1 MERLIHHAIHRCT
14 ACLVAVWIV
23 TSTAQAVDYLR
34 EVKPLLKRRCFSCHG
49 ALKQKSKLRVDTAAL
64 MRKGGSEGPAI
75 IPGDGSGSYLIEQLT
90 ADGDE
95 RMPPE
100 GEALTVKEIALLRDW
115 IDAGASAPADEKPQ
129 PDPRDHWAF
138 KAPVRPALPGVKN
151 GGWVA
156 NPVDAFVLARLEQ
169 AKLKPSPETKRQT
182 LIRRLSLDL
191 TGLPPTPAEVKTFL
205 NDKRSDAYARLGDRL
220 LASSAFGERWGRH
233 WLDLARYADSNGY
246 EDDRTRPDAF
256 RFRDWVINAFNDD
269 LPYDR
274 FTLEQLAGDLLPKA
288 GYWQKVA
295 TGFHRMT
302 LSNQGGADVVE
313 EEFRIIAAKDRVDTV
328 GAVWLGMSIGCAKC
342 HSHKYDPISLQEYY
356 QIYAFFNNSEDTTI
370 PAPALPEHFK
380 VEYQQLLKEHN
391 TRLAAEKASLAEY
404 EKNVLPG
411 KLERWKA
418 SAAMDPAVAKKVD
431 DILVVP
437 VAKRSGSN
445 MVALASFLAS
455 IDPKYGEAMGS
466 FILTSGNNRPVP
478 PSTKALVLQ
487 AKVRESH
494 VHVRGNFLELGKKV
508 QPGTPEFLPSL
519 KARGKV
525 ADRLDLARWI
535 VNPRHPLTARVAV
548 NRIWG
553 HLFGRGLVATPD
565 QLGTTGSPPTHPQL
579 LDWLATEYIRLGWSR
594 KAMIR
599 LIAQSATYR
608 QSSLR
613 RSDLD
618 QMDPDNHLWARQ
630 SRLRLE
636 AECVR
641 DVALAA
647 AGLLNPE
654 VGGPSFQPLLPT
666 GLLSAD
672 TLQSERLMKPT
683 RGPGRHRRGVYINVQ
698 RMLPLPMLQ
707 AFDVADP
714 TGTCARRDRSI
725 NPLQALTMLND
736 PVFHEAAGALGQR
749 IHAACSNDVGR
760 QIRHAFQI
768 CLSRPPDSR
777 ELAVLGDL
785 MAAHSPPT
793 GPEACTA
800 LARVMINLEEF
811 ITRD

>member
-1 MERLIHHAIHRCT
+1 HHAIHRCT

-288 GYWQKVA
+288 GYRQK
-295 TGFHRMT
+295 
-302 LSNQGGADVVE
+302 
-313 EEFRIIAAKDRVDTV
+313 
-328 GAVWLGMSIGCAKC
+328 
-342 HSHKYDPISLQEYY
+342 
-356 QIYAFFNNSEDTTI
+356 
-370 PAPALPEHFK
+370 
-380 VEYQQLLKEHN
+380 
-391 TRLAAEKASLAEY
+391 
-404 EKNVLPG
+404 
-411 KLERWKA
+411 
-418 SAAMDPAVAKKVD
+418 
-431 DILVVP
+431 
-437 VAKRSGSN
+437 
-445 MVALASFLAS
+445 
-455 IDPKYGEAMGS
+455 
-466 FILTSGNNRPVP
+466 
-478 PSTKALVLQ
+478 
-487 AKVRESH
+487 
-494 VHVRGNFLELGKKV
+494 
-508 QPGTPEFLPSL
+508 
-519 KARGKV
+519 
-525 ADRLDLARWI
+525 
-535 VNPRHPLTARVAV
+535 
-548 NRIWG
+548 
-553 HLFGRGLVATPD
+553 
-565 QLGTTGSPPTHPQL
+565 
-579 LDWLATEYIRLGWSR
+579 
-594 KAMIR
+594 
-599 LIAQSATYR
+599 
-608 QSSLR
+608 
-613 RSDLD
+613 
-618 QMDPDNHLWARQ
+618 
-630 SRLRLE
+630 
-636 AECVR
+636 
-641 DVALAA
+641 
-647 AGLLNPE
+647 
-654 VGGPSFQPLLPT
+654 
-666 GLLSAD
+666 
-672 TLQSERLMKPT
+672 
-683 RGPGRHRRGVYINVQ
+683 
-698 RMLPLPMLQ
+698 
-707 AFDVADP
+707 
-714 TGTCARRDRSI
+714 
-725 NPLQALTMLND
+725 
-736 PVFHEAAGALGQR
+736 
-749 IHAACSNDVGR
+749 
-760 QIRHAFQI
+760 
-768 CLSRPPDSR
+768 
-777 ELAVLGDL
+777 
-785 MAAHSPPT
+785 
-793 GPEACTA
+793 
-800 LARVMINLEEF
+800 
-811 ITRD
+811 